1 MKLDTNLHASA
12 MTPPAFADVLGAAQ
26 RIQGIALRTP
36 LVECHALNERL
47 GGRVFLK
54 LESLQR
60 TGAFK
65 FRGAVNRLSRLAED
79 GVESVIAYSTG
90 NHGQAI
96 ATAARLFGQQA
107 TIVMPQ
113 DAPQSKIARAKA
125 AGATIRF
132 YDRSTESR
140 EGIAAEIREQQGGVI
155 VPPGDDPA
163 IIAGQGTVALE
174 AVQDLQRL
182 GLTPD
187 VLLTPCGGGGLSAG
201 CAIVLNAI
209 SAQTELYAV
218 EPAQFNDTE
227 RSLAADARLEIAD
240 RNARSICDALLAPIP
255 AELPFSVNR
264 HHLKGVLTVTDAE
277 VMRAMRFGL
286 EDAKVLIEPGGAV
299 ALSAALEKRI
309 SLEGRTAIIV
319 CSGGNVD
326 TDLIAR
332 LLEQEG

>member
-1 MKLDTNLHASA
+1 MKDADDLHSRIGL
-12 MTPPAFADVLGAAQ
+12 PPVFADVLNAAQ
-26 RIQGIALRTP
+26 RISKYAVRTP
-36 LVECHALNERL
+36 LIENHALSHKT

-65 FRGAVNRLSRLAED
+65 FRGAVNRLSQLSDE
-79 GVESVIAYSTG
+79 GVTSVIAYSTG

-113 DAPQSKIARAKA
+113 DAPKSKIARAKA

-132 YDRSTESR
+132 YDRSCESR
-140 EGIAAEIREQQGGVI
+140 EEIAAGICSEQGGVI

-174 AVQDLQRL
+174 AVQDMFAI
-182 GLTPD
+182 GLAPD
-187 VLLTPCGGGGLSAG
+187 ILITPCGGGGLAAG
-201 CAIVLNAI
+201 CATVLRAI
-209 SAQTELYAV
+209 SADTRLYAA
-218 EPAQFNDTE
+218 EPAEFNDTE
-227 RSLAADARLEIAD
+227 TSLAADARLEIKD
-240 RNARSICDALLAPIP
+240 RSARSICDALLAPIP

-264 HHLKGVLTVTDAE
+264 RHLTGVVTASDDE
-277 VMRAMRFGL
+277 VMQAMRFAL
-286 EDAKVLIEPGGAV
+286 DEAKVLIEPGGAV
-299 ALSAALEKRI
+299 ALAAAMHNRVDLSAK
-309 SLEGRTAIIV
+309 TTVII

-326 TDLIAR
+326 GDLVAK
-332 LLEQEG
+332 LF